1 VKLFGVRQ
9 MMPAFEVASAAAR
22 SEFQRAPLSMSA
34 EDSQGLKALTI
45 MGKYSLSASA
55 TARLRGPDQLMKM
68 SMSKIVVVR
77 RDSLPAI

>member
-1 VKLFGVRQ
+1 
-9 MMPAFEVASAAAR
+9 
-22 SEFQRAPLSMSA
+22 
-34 EDSQGLKALTI
+34 